1 VLRSYF
7 MKETYP
13 KHIVNAVV
21 IVLITIIIAVTF
33 TINYDSS
40 DKARAHCYK
49 NRLIEYSSDKWKE
62 DLKTKEAIEA
72 KAAPV
77 SWKCLTK

>member
-1 VLRSYF
+1 

-21 IVLITIIIAVTF
+21 IVLVTIIIAIAV
-33 TINYDSS
+33 TINYDSA
-40 DKARAHCYK
+40 DKARAHCYDK
-49 NRLIEYSSDKWKE
+49 IYKSRVLKYSSDEWKK

-72 KAAPV
+72 KAAGV
-77 SWKCLTK
+77 AWDCLRK

>member
-1 VLRSYF
+1 

-21 IVLITIIIAVTF
+21 IVLVTIIIAIAV
-33 TINYDSS
+33 TINYDSA
-40 DKARAHCYK
+40 DKARAHCYDK
-49 NRLIEYSSDKWKE
+49 IYKSRVLKYSSDEWKK

-72 KAAPV
+72 KAAGV
-77 SWKCLTK
+77 AWKCLTK